1 MPTIYI
7 PTALRPYADNQAQ
20 ITVDA
25 ATVREAVEKLTDRK
39 SVV

>member
-20 ITVDA
+20 L
-25 ATVREAVEKLTDRK
+25 AVEAPLCAKPSK
-39 SVV
+39 N